1 MGTNLATAYVQV
13 IPTTKG
19 IKGQLG
25 RELGGEGE
33 SAGRTA
39 GMKIAGGIKKLIVA
53 AGIGTAIKQ
62 SISEGAKLEQSIGGV
77 ETIFGKKDA
86 ETVKKNA
93 QNAYKTLQ
101 ISANDYMEQA
111 TSFSAALL
119 QSLNGDTAKAA
130 SAANVAITDMSDN
143 ANKMGTN
150 IQDIQNAYQ
159 GFAKQN
165 YTMLDNLKLGY
176 GGTKSEMERLL
187 QDASKISGQK
197 YDISSLSDVYNAI
210 HVVQKEMKLTGTS
223 AEEAKTTLSG
233 SFNAMKAAASNFMG
247 NLALGQNVTSSMKGL
262 VTTTTTWLFGNLIPA
277 VGRIFQSLPAAMG
290 TFIQQGVPM
299 LISNLQ
305 GLLTSLAN
313 SMKGSG
319 GIIKNAFSGMLNL
332 SDMIL
337 NSSGGLVQAGMNML
351 MNLAKGIAQ
360 ALPTIIQTAPKIIN
374 NLANAI
380 NNNVPKILATAA
392 KIIVTLGK
400 GLISAIPTLIANI
413 PAIVQAI
420 FNVWSAFNWMNL
432 GKTIITKIGS
442 GLASFGE
449 TLALKGMYAMDAL
462 KAAVGRGGA
471 AVATGVKT
479 AFSKIGNFI
488 ASPFRT
494 AIGVVRGLVAR
505 IKAAVNFASLAG
517 TVRGA
522 FNRVKTA
529 ITSPIQSVLAPLK
542 GIIKR
547 IKGLFPLQLGKFINI
562 KLPHF
567 SVKGGKFPYGAG
579 GHGSAP
585 EWNVSWFAKG
595 GIVDGAT
602 LIGAGEAGPEGI
614 VPLNPFWERLD
625 STLEAMSANSGQ
637 ASGGNLNLV
646 INLDGTTI
654 AQRTVRYIN
663 DQTIMLG
670 TSPLNV

>member
-1 MGTNLATAYVQV
+1 M
-13 IPTTKG
+13 
-19 IKGQLG
+19 
-25 RELGGEGE
+25 
-33 SAGRTA
+33 
-39 GMKIAGGIKKLIVA
+39 
-53 AGIGTAIKQ
+53 
-62 SISEGAKLEQSIGGV
+62 
-77 ETIFGKKDA
+77 
-86 ETVKKNA
+86 NA
-93 QNAYKTLQ
+93 
-101 ISANDYMEQA
+101 M
-111 TSFSAALL
+111 
-119 QSLNGDTAKAA
+119 
-130 SAANVAITDMSDN
+130 
-143 ANKMGTN
+143 
-150 IQDIQNAYQ
+150 
-159 GFAKQN
+159 
-165 YTMLDNLKLGY
+165 Y

-277 VGRIFQSLPAAMG
+277 LGRVFQALPSVMG
-290 TFIQQGVPM
+290 TFIHQCVPSLLNNLQDVM
-299 LISNLQ
+299 TSLASATKGYGGLLKNSFSNLLDLSGMISEKAGGFIKSGMQIILNIVKGAVQAIPTLIAAAPRIISNL
-305 GLLTSLAN
+305 AN
-313 SMKGSG
+313 SINGS
-319 GIIKNAFSGMLNL
+319 
-332 SDMIL
+332 
-337 NSSGGLVQAGMNML
+337 
-351 MNLAKGIAQ
+351 
-360 ALPTIIQTAPKIIN
+360 APS
-374 NLANAI
+374 
-380 NNNVPKILATAA
+380 ILATGA
-392 KIIVTLGK
+392 KIIVTLAK
-400 GLISAIPTLIANI
+400 GLIMAVPALIANI

-529 ITSPIQSVLAPLK
+529 ITSPIQSVLAPLRSV
-542 GIIKR
+542 IKK
-547 IKGLFPLQLGKFINI
+547 IKGFFPLSLGKIMSL
-562 KLPHF
+562 KLPHI
-567 SVKGGKFPYGAG
+567 SANGGKPPYGIG
-579 GHGSAP
+579 GKGQKPSFS
-585 EWNVSWFAKG
+585 VSWFAKG

>member
-1 MGTNLATAYVQV
+1 M
-13 IPTTKG
+13 
-19 IKGQLG
+19 
-25 RELGGEGE
+25 
-33 SAGRTA
+33 
-39 GMKIAGGIKKLIVA
+39 
-53 AGIGTAIKQ
+53 
-62 SISEGAKLEQSIGGV
+62 
-77 ETIFGKKDA
+77 
-86 ETVKKNA
+86 
-93 QNAYKTLQ
+93 
-101 ISANDYMEQA
+101 
-111 TSFSAALL
+111 
-119 QSLNGDTAKAA
+119 
-130 SAANVAITDMSDN
+130 
-143 ANKMGTN
+143 
-150 IQDIQNAYQ
+150 
-159 GFAKQN
+159 
-165 YTMLDNLKLGY
+165 Y

-247 NLALGQNVTSSMKGL
+247 NLTLGQNVTSSMKGL
-262 VTTTTTWLFGNLIPA
+262 VSTTTTWLFGNLIPA

-290 TFIQQGVPM
+290 TFIQQGVPS

-305 GLLTSLAN
+305 GMLTSMAS

-351 MNLAKGIAQ
+351 LNLAKGIAQ
-360 ALPTIIQTAPKIIN
+360 ALPTIIQTAPRIVS
-374 NLANAI
+374 NLANTI
-380 NNNVPKILATAA
+380 NNNVPTILATGV
-392 KIIVTLGK
+392 KIIVTLAK
-400 GLISAIPTLIANI
+400 GLIMAIPTLIANI
-413 PAIVQAI
+413 PAILRAI
-420 FNVWSAFNWMNL
+420 FDAWSAFNWMDL
-432 GKTIITKIGS
+432 GKSVVTKIGD
-442 GLASFGE
+442 GLKSFKE

-462 KAAVGRGGA
+462 KAAVSRGGA

-488 ASPFRT
+488 TAPFRSV
-494 AIGVVRGLVAR
+494 IGVVRGLVTR
-505 IKAAVNFASLAG
+505 IKAAVNFSSLGG
-517 TVRGA
+517 TVRAA

-542 GIIKR
+542 GIIKK
-547 IKGLFPLQLGKFINI
+547 IKGLFPLSLGKIMSL
-562 KLPHF
+562 KLPHI
-567 SVKGGKFPYGAG
+567 SANGGKAPYGIG
-579 GHGSAP
+579 GKGQKPSFS
-585 EWNVSWFAKG
+585 VSWFAKG

-625 STLEAMSANSGQ
+625 STLEAMTAGQ
-637 ASGGNLNLV
+637 AQPSGGNLSLV
-646 INLDGTTI
+646 INLDGATI
-654 AQRTVRYIN
+654 AQKTVRYIN